1 MMTRLMNNLKTTM
14 LLAVMMGLFIAIG
27 RYFGGQ
33 HGMMM
38 GFLFGG
44 AMNLVAYFF
53 SDKIALMSM
62 RAQPVTPEQAPEL
75 YRIVADLATK
85 ANLPMPRVYIAPM
98 DAPNAFATGR
108 NPKNSVVCV
117 TEGLMRLMDRRQLAA
132 VVAHELGHI
141 HNRDILI
148 SSIAATIAGAISM
161 LAHMGIFF
169 GGRDDREGHPLAG
182 LLMILLAPLAAA
194 VIQAMISRKREFGA
208 DAFSAELM
216 NDPIPLATALQKLEA
231 GVEQHPMEL
240 SNPSQ
245 ANMFIVEPFI
255 GRGLVNL
262 FATHPPVKARVEA
275 LMKHT
280 QRMGPVSR

>member
-38 GFLFGG
+38 VFLFVG

-62 RAQPVTPEQAPEL
+62 RGQPVTPEQAPEL

-132 VVAHELGHI
+132 VVAHEVGHI
-141 HNRDILI
+141 HTRDILI